1 MIQCELCGK
10 AMRTTQ
16 GLRGHKTFVH
26 ALHANRD
33 KRAAE
38 LTFRQRID
46 ENRSPVKFERN
57 STSEYKDRLNKLESE
72 FVSNTK
78 LLTELRRT
86 VSELQNK
93 LALMATDSEI
103 NRIATKVELLSKRL
117 DEHDRWFNPH
127 DTDEVMLCILGGPIA
142 ALEERLDSLEL
153 VIKPGR
159 RG

>member
-10 AMRTTQ
+10 AMQTTQ

-26 ALHANRD
+26 GLYASHD
-33 KRAAE
+33 KPVDE
-38 LTFRQRID
+38 LRFRHRIA
-46 ENRSPVKFERN
+46 ENRRLVKLEKN
-57 STSEYKDRLNKLESE
+57 SISEYKDRLDKLESE

-93 LALMATDSEI
+93 LALMDTRSETH
-103 NRIATKVELLSKRL
+103 RIATKVELLSKRL

-127 DTDEVMLCILGGPIA
+127 NRDEIMLCIIGGPIA

-153 VIKPGR
+153 VIKQGR

>member
-26 ALHANRD
+26 GLYANHD
-33 KRAAE
+33 NPAAE

-46 ENRSPVKFERN
+46 ENRSLVKSESN
-57 STSEYKDRLNKLESE
+57 SISDCRDRLNKLKSE
-72 FVSNTK
+72 VASNTM

-86 VSELQNK
+86 VLALQNR
-93 LALMATDSEI
+93 LAVMDTRSET

-127 DTDEVMLCILGGPIA
+127 DIDEIILRLSGGPIA
-142 ALEERLDSLEL
+142 DLEKRLDNLQL

>member
-10 AMRTTQ
+10 VMRTTQ
-16 GLRGHKTFVH
+16 GLRGHKTFIH
-26 ALHANRD
+26 GLHANHD
-33 KRAAE
+33 NPAAE

-46 ENRSPVKFERN
+46 ENRSLVKSESN
-57 STSEYKDRLNKLESE
+57 SISDYRDRLNKLKSE
-72 FVSNTK
+72 VVSNTE

-86 VSELQNK
+86 VRALQNR
-93 LALMATDSEI
+93 LAVMDTRSET

-127 DTDEVMLCILGGPIA
+127 NRDEIILCLIGGPIA